1 MEQAGNVSPM
11 EIFATINA
19 FHRSA
24 ALKSGIELDVFT
36 KIAEGNKTAKEIA
49 EACEASE
56 RGTRILCD
64 NLAVMGFLTKEN
76 DEYGLREDA
85 AFFLNQSSPAYLG
98 KAIDFLMSPT
108 LLEGFQNL
116 TTAVKSGG
124 TAIPDEGSIA
134 PENPV
139 WVEFARGMMP
149 MMMPAAQMIA
159 EKLEFDEGKE
169 LKILDIAAGHGI
181 FGITVA
187 QRYRNAEIHALD
199 WANVLEVAK
208 ENAGKFG
215 VADRYKTI
223 EGNAFDVDFGTDYD
237 VVLLPNFLHHFDAP
251 TNEKLLRKIYD
262 GLAADGKVMTL
273 EFIPNDDRISP
284 PAEAT
289 FSLIMLSSTP
299 SGDAYTFAELK
310 QMFQNAGFSKSEH
323 HPLPEMPEHLVI
335 STK

>member
-1 MEQAGNVSPM
+1 MEQAKNVSPM

-24 ALKSGIELDVFT
+24 ALKSGIELDIFT

-49 EACEASE
+49 KACEASE

-64 NLAVMGFLTKEN
+64 NLAVLGFLTKEN
-76 DEYGLREDA
+76 GEYDLREDS

-108 LLEGFQNL
+108 LFEGFQNL
-116 TTAVKSGG
+116 TEAVKSGG

-149 MMMPAAQMIA
+149 MMMPAAQMMA
-159 EKLEFDEGKE
+159 AKLEFDEGKE

-181 FGITVA
+181 FGITIA
-187 QRYRNAEIHALD
+187 QRFRNAEIHALD
-199 WANVLEVAK
+199 WAGVLEVAK

-223 EGNAFDVDFGTDYD
+223 EGSAFDVDFGTDYD
-237 VVLLPNFLHHFDAP
+237 LILLTNFLHHFDAP
-251 TNEKLLRKIYD
+251 TNEKLLRKVYD
-262 GLAADGKVMTL
+262 SLAADGKVLTL
-273 EFIPNDDRISP
+273 EFIPNDDRVSP
-284 PAEAT
+284 PAEAA

-323 HPLPEMPEHLVI
+323 HPLPEMPQHLII
-335 STK
+335 SSK

>member
-1 MEQAGNVSPM
+1 MEPADNVSPM

-49 EACEASE
+49 KACEASE

-64 NLAVMGFLTKEN
+64 NLTIMGFLTKEN
-76 DEYGLREDA
+76 DEYGLRADS

-98 KAIDFLMSPT
+98 KAVDFLMSPT

-116 TTAVKSGG
+116 TKAVKSGG
-124 TAIPDEGSIA
+124 TAIAGEGSVA

-149 MMMPAAQMIA
+149 MMMPAARMMA

-181 FGITVA
+181 FGITIA
-187 QRYRNAEIHALD
+187 QRFRNAEIYALD

-223 EGNAFDVDFGTDYD
+223 EGSAFDVDFGTGYD
-237 VVLLPNFLHHFDAP
+237 LILLTNFLHHFDAP

-262 GLAADGKVMTL
+262 SLAADGRVLTL

-299 SGDAYTFAELK
+299 GGDAYTFAELT
-310 QMFQNAGFSKSEH
+310 QMFQNAGFSTSEH
-323 HPLPEMPEHLVI
+323 HPLPEMPQHLII
-335 STK
+335 SSK

>member
-36 KIAEGNKTAKEIA
+36 KIAEGKKTAKEIA

-64 NLAVMGFLTKEN
+64 NLAVLGFLIK
-76 DEYGLREDA
+76 DDGKYALREDA

-124 TAIPDEGSIA
+124 TAIPDEGSVA

-149 MMMPAAQMIA
+149 MMMPAAQMMA
-159 EKLEFDEGKE
+159 EKLEFDEGRE

-181 FGITVA
+181 FGINVA
-187 QRYRNAEIHALD
+187 QRYQNAEIYALD
-199 WANVLEVAK
+199 WANVLKVAK
-208 ENAGKFG
+208 ENAEKFG

-223 EGNAFDVDFGTDYD
+223 EGSAFDVDFGTGYD
-237 VVLLPNFLHHFDAP
+237 VILLTNFLHHFDAP

-262 GLAADGKVMTL
+262 SLAADGKVLTL

-284 PAEAT
+284 PAEAA

-323 HPLPEMPEHLVI
+323 HPLPEMPQHLVI
-335 STK
+335 SSK

>member
-1 MEQAGNVSPM
+1 MEQASNVSPM

-24 ALKSGIELDVFT
+24 ALKSGIELDIFT

-49 EACEASE
+49 QACEASE

-76 DEYGLREDA
+76 SEYDLRDDS
-85 AFFLNQSSPAYLG
+85 AFFLNRSSPAYLG
-98 KAIDFLMSPT
+98 KAVDFLMSPT

-124 TAIPDEGSIA
+124 TAIPDEGSVA

-149 MMMPAAQMIA
+149 MMMPAAQMMT

-181 FGITVA
+181 FGITIA
-187 QRYRNAEIHALD
+187 QRYQNAEIYALD
-199 WANVLEVAK
+199 WAKVLEVAK

-223 EGNAFDVDFGTDYD
+223 EGSAFDVDFGTGYD
-237 VVLLPNFLHHFDAP
+237 LILLTNFLHHFDAP

-262 GLAADGKVMTL
+262 SLAADGKVLTL

-284 PAEAT
+284 PAEAA

-310 QMFQNAGFSKSEH
+310 QMFQNAGFSNSEH
-323 HPLPEMPEHLVI
+323 HPLPEMPQHLVI
-335 STK
+335 SSK